1 MRHGSHYSA
10 RRLTLLLLTML
21 TSACATPSVV
31 EPKMPSPPQEL
42 MEPIPQESYSESVRQ
57 KLRDWQ
63 RRLIEHQRLRE
74 GCKPT
79 SVGCV

>member
-1 MRHGSHYSA
+1 MRHDRHSSA
-10 RRLTLLLLTML
+10 RRLMPLLLTML

-31 EPKMPSPPQEL
+31 TPRMPDPPKEL
-42 MEPIPQESYSESVRQ
+42 MEPIPQESYSESARK
-57 KLRDWQ
+57 KLLDWQ
-63 RRLIEHQRLRE
+63 RRLIEHQRWRE